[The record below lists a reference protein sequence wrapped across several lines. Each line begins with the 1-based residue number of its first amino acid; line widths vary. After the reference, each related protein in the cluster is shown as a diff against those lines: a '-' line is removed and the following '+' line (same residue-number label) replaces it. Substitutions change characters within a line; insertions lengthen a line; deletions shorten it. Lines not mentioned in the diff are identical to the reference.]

1 MASNSSSPSN
11 SSSAPSKVR
20 LQKLLSQWGIA
31 SRRRSEGL
39 IREGRVTVNG
49 QRAKVGDGADP
60 KQDLVAVDGEPLRQS
75 ARPRDTYLLINKP
88 RGVLCACT
96 DDRQRP
102 VILDLLPRRWQTD
115 LGLHPVG
122 RLDFNSTGA
131 LLLTNDGDF
140 TYRLTHPRFHVSK
153 YYRVVVVG
161 RPSSQALGQWRKGVM
176 LDNRRT
182 LPAQVEICA
191 HPSKNTTELA
201 VTLIEG
207 RNRQIRRVAELLGHP
222 VRSLH
227 REAIGPL
234 TLQGD
239 LETETSALRS
249 GEYRHLSSGEIN
261 FLKEQIGIV
270 SS

>member
-1 MASNSSSPSN
+1 MASNSSSQ
-11 SSSAPSKVR
+11 SSPSKVR
-20 LQKLLSQWGIA
+20 LQKLLSQWGVA
-31 SRRRSEGL
+31 SRRRAEVL

-49 QRAKVGDGADP
+49 QQATVGDGADP
-60 KQDLVAVDGEPLRQS
+60 QQDVVAVDGEPLRRS
-75 ARPRDTYLLINKP
+75 ARPRDTYILINKP
-88 RGVLCACT
+88 RGVLCACS
-96 DDRQRP
+96 DDRDRP
-102 VILDLLPRRWQTD
+102 VILDLLPPRWQTD

-140 TYRLTHPRFHVSK
+140 TYRLAHPRFHIPK
-153 YYRVVVVG
+153 HYRVLGLG
-161 RPSSQALGQWRKGVM
+161 RPSPQVLGQWRKGVM
-176 LDNRRT
+176 LDICLT

-191 HPSKNTTELA
+191 HPSRNTTELA
-201 VTLIEG
+201 ITLIEG
-207 RNRQIRRVAELLGHP
+207 RNRQIRRVAEQMGHP
-222 VRSLH
+222 VRTLH

-234 TLQGD
+234 DLQGE
-239 LETETSALRS
+239 LEMDIPALRT